1 MTPQVKSRN
10 EMLALERIE
19 REHNIISRGPSN
31 SIGFPSLANI
41 CVEFTEMKEEVT
53 LTKDHL
59 PYSSAGFRSMAK
71 AVLKKLARD

>member
-1 MTPQVKSRN
+1 
-10 EMLALERIE
+10 MLALERIE
-19 REHNIISRGPSN
+19 REHNIIHGIISRGPSN

-71 AVLKKLARD
+71 AVLKKLAVTKM